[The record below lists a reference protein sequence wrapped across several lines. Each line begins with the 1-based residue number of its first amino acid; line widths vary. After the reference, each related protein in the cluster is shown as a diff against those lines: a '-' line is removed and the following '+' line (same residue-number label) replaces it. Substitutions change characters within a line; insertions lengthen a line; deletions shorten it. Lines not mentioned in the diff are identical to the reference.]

1 MLGSVF
7 QFFRD
12 RLLIN
17 KNLEATIEVYKHEI
31 KLLEESNQISLGN
44 RVALE
49 NWNTYLQTKLDKL
62 EDIVYKRFGLIR
74 EADSSDESFPERIA
88 AETWQ
93 GARRKL
99 ETFHRDERQEYWDN
113 KLKEQEQKMMERE
126 KQREIK
132 RLQDRE
138 KEQANA

>member
-17 KNLEATIEVYKHEI
+17 KNLETTIEVYKNEI
-31 KLLEESNQISLGN
+31 KLLEESNQIALGN

>member
-17 KNLEATIEVYKHEI
+17 KNLETTIEVYKNEI
-31 KLLEESNQISLGN
+31 KLLEESNQIALGN

-62 EDIVYKRFGLIR
+62 EDILYKRFGLIR
-74 EADSSDESFPERIA
+74 EANSSDESFPERIA

-113 KLKEQEQKMMERE
+113 KLKEQEQKMKERE
-126 KQREIK
+126 QVTKK
-132 RLQDRE
+132 E
-138 KEQANA
+138 KANA

>member
-17 KNLEATIEVYKHEI
+17 KNLETTIEVYKNEI
-31 KLLEESNQISLGN
+31 KLLEESNQIALGN

-62 EDIVYKRFGLIR
+62 EDIVYKRFGLIT
-74 EADSSDESFPERIA
+74 EANSSDESFPERIA

-113 KLKEQEQKMMERE
+113 KLKEQEQKMKERE
-126 KQREIK
+126 Q
-132 RLQDRE
+132 E
-138 KEQANA
+138 KKQANA

>member
-17 KNLEATIEVYKHEI
+17 KNLETTIEVYKNEI

-44 RVALE
+44 KAALE

>member
-17 KNLEATIEVYKHEI
+17 KNLETTIEVYKNEI

-62 EDIVYKRFGLIR
+62 EDILYKRFGLIR
-74 EADSSDESFPERIA
+74 EANSSDESFPERIA

-113 KLKEQEQKMMERE
+113 KLKEQEQKMKERE
-126 KQREIK
+126 QVK
-132 RLQDRE
+132 E
-138 KEQANA
+138 KEKANA

>member
-17 KNLEATIEVYKHEI
+17 KNLETTIEVYKNEI
-31 KLLEESNQISLGN
+31 KLLEESNQIALGN

-62 EDIVYKRFGLIR
+62 EDILYKRFGLIR
-74 EADSSDESFPERIA
+74 EANSSDESFPERIA

-113 KLKEQEQKMMERE
+113 KLKEQEQKIKERE
-126 KQREIK
+126 K
-132 RLQDRE
+132 E
-138 KEQANA
+138 KEKKQANV